1 MKEIFASV
9 WKYFLTLFCFWEQ
22 NGTPAYRGEGVKW
35 RGGRGVVLAL
45 QNEFTEIFY
54 IIFCRFLLRGN
65 EFYPNIP
72 SNVELCQI
80 QGLIGLK
87 ETTKQN
93 TN

>member
-1 MKEIFASV
+1 MK
-9 WKYFLTLFCFWEQ
+9 
-22 NGTPAYRGEGVKW
+22 G
-35 RGGRGVVLAL
+35 GGRGVVLAL

-54 IIFCRFLLRGN
+54 IIFLQVFAGN

>member
-35 RGGRGVVLAL
+35 RGGGGGGRGVVLAL

-54 IIFCRFLLRGN
+54 ITFLRVFA
-65 EFYPNIP
+65 ER
-72 SNVELCQI
+72 E
-80 QGLIGLK
+80 
-87 ETTKQN
+87 
-93 TN
+93 